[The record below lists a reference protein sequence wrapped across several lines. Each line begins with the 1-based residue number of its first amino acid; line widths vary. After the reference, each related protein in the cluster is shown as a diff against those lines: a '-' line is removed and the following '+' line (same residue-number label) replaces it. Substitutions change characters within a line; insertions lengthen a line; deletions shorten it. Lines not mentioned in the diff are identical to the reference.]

1 MVVCW
6 ASDTGGAPAG
16 LARIDEGLPPGLSLP
31 RSLRQKAV
39 TNSHVEK
46 IVALTVFTCRLADQG
61 GGILPGRGYPFQ
73 AGAVTRDR
81 SCSRLLDLRYY
92 IYKALR

>member
-6 ASDTGGAPAG
+6 ASDTGGASAG
-16 LARIDEGLPPGLSLP
+16 LAGIDEGLSPGLSLP
-31 RSLRQKAV
+31 RPLRQKAV
-39 TNSHVEK
+39 SNPHVENHCPD
-46 IVALTVFTCRLADQG
+46 VFTCRLADQG
-61 GGILPGRGYPFQ
+61 DGILPGRGYPFQ

-92 IYKALR
+92 IYKARR

>member
-31 RSLRQKAV
+31 RSLRQKVV
-39 TNSHVEK
+39 TNSDVEN
-46 IVALTVFTCRLADQG
+46 LCSDVFTCRLADQG

>member
-39 TNSHVEK
+39 TNSHVGNHCSD
-46 IVALTVFTCRLADQG
+46 VFTCRLADQY
-61 GGILPGRGYPFQ
+61 GGIFPGREYPFQ

-92 IYKALR
+92 KYKALR